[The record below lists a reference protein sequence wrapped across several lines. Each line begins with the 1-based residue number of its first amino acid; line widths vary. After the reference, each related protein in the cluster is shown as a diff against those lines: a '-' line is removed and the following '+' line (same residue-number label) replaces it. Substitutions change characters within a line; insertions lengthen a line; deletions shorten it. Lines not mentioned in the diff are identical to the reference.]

1 MKPMRLLSALFLA
14 LLALP
19 ALAADFEAGRD
30 YHVFDEPRRT
40 TSGDQVEVT
49 EFFAYSCPACRR
61 FNGPLHDWYQQ
72 TERDVSLVRVPIPL
86 RPQDQAHVR
95 AYFTAQALGVVDEVH
110 DDIYV
115 ALHDQGRALVSQG
128 EVRDFFAERGVSPEA
143 FDEAWDSRAVQ
154 TRTRRAMALARDYQ
168 VRSTPTVAVDGRYR
182 ITGGQA
188 GSQARMIE
196 AIEYLAGEREAARAA
211 E

>member
-40 TSGDQVEVT
+40 SSGDQVEIT

-72 TERDVSLVRVPIPL
+72 TERDVNLVRVPIPCAPRT
-86 RPQDQAHVR
+86 RPMCGP
-95 AYFTAQALGVVDEVH
+95 T
-110 DDIYV
+110 
-115 ALHDQGRALVSQG
+115 
-128 EVRDFFAERGVSPEA
+128 SPPRRWVWWMG
-143 FDEAWDSRAVQ
+143 F
-154 TRTRRAMALARDYQ
+154 TRTSMRRC
-168 VRSTPTVAVDGRYR
+168 TT
-182 ITGGQA
+182 
-188 GSQARMIE
+188 
-196 AIEYLAGEREAARAA
+196 RAA
-211 E
+211 PCAVRTSFAISLPSAG